1 MRNTMTESQIQKVF
15 EDLRNAKVLKC
26 TSKSTDHDVV
36 YSLEFVDGVFKNSW
50 QYGRI
55 THTSELYESEI
66 KDYLETDFFTLL
78 DKSYYEEN
86 TMQKNCTK
94 HKHFDLITQWASNP
108 EGFVVE
114 FKDPSYKDMEWGV
127 TSQPSWIPAYEYRL
141 TPKKQKVTK
150 WQWLCKDN
158 QTGIFFVTFWP
169 HASEEAVSKT
179 FPPEV
184 KVIQKIEESA
194 KDFPVG

>member
-1 MRNTMTESQIQKVF
+1 MQESQIQKVF
-15 EDLRNAKVLKC
+15 ADLRNAKVLKV
-26 TSKSTDHDVV
+26 TSKSTNHDVV
-36 YSLEFVDGVFKNSW
+36 YSLEFVDGVFENSW

-55 THTSELYESEI
+55 AHTSELYESEL
-66 KDYLETDFFTLL
+66 KDYLEKDFFTLL

-114 FKDPSYKDMEWGV
+114 FKDPSYKDMEWAV
-127 TSQPSWIPAYEYRL
+127 TSQSLWIPAYEYRL

-150 WQWLCKDN
+150 WQWLCKDK
-158 QTGIFFVTFWP
+158 QTNEFFVACWF
-169 HASEEAVSKT
+169 HESKESAEKALSSECE
-179 FPPEV
+179 
-184 KVIQKIEESA
+184 VIQKIEESA
-194 KDFPVG
+194 KEFPVE